1 MGYCTLAAEFHM
13 AENIFDFLESAP
25 ERNGAGAPWAARTPR
40 RPDARYDVK
49 LFPRTPAAWEQDAD
63 AVSAVERIEDEGLA
77 TVVSRDGSGVELR
90 LDDGWVETTGSGLE
104 AGGSAEAT
112 LADLAHGQRFSV
124 QFWDANA
131 TKALHVGHLRN
142 LAIGNAIASALAQ
155 AGGSVERRSLISDAG
170 RSMGEAMAG
179 VRHAHAWPEGDEKSD
194 HFVGVCYADYVAATA
209 VIAAGE
215 EHPEDSQTREL
226 TLRGD
231 DADDLLRRVLVGDRE
246 TVELWYKTRAWV
258 IAGQRK
264 TLARLGVAFDRVFF
278 ESDFLAGA
286 AELSAAGLQDGTL
299 TLRDDGV
306 VIYPSGIDGFEE
318 FPLVRP
324 DGVTTQHMRA
334 LAYWMAAP
342 DLGDVTSMQIC
353 GEEWVAHVTCRRK
366 LMDELTPA
374 GNGGIHPTHDIFNA
388 MVARQKRAIAS
399 SDGALL
405 IDELIAWLEERIDEV
420 PAWRELRRSHPAPE
434 RVASQVALGYFL
446 PYPVARPIEFEPE
459 HLLREQ
465 DSVGWDL
472 VRARGR
478 RSRLRTDVS
487 RPADDPEYRFAV
499 VQSELYR
506 QHLRLAVERLDVTQ
520 LALYLKHLARW
531 HMERDRGE
539 HVERVVHTL
548 LDRSARGLGLEAA

>member
-1 MGYCTLAAEFHM
+1 M

-25 ERNGAGAPWAARTPR
+25 AREDGVAPWAARAPR
-40 RPDARYDVK
+40 RPNARYDLK
-49 LFPRTPAAWEQDAD
+49 LFPRAPAWEQDPGAL
-63 AVSAVERIEDEGLA
+63 SALERIASEPWV
-77 TVVSRDGSGVELR
+77 TIVSRDRSGAELR
-90 LDDGWVETTGSGLE
+90 LDDAWVETVGSGLE
-104 AGGSAEAT
+104 AGGSDEAT

-155 AGGSVERRSLISDAG
+155 AGGQVERRSLISDAG

-179 VRHAHAWPEGDEKSD
+179 VRHARAWPEGDEKSD
-194 HFVGVCYADYVAATA
+194 HFVGICYADYVAATA
-209 VIAAGE
+209 VPANGGE
-215 EHPEDSQTREL
+215 FAEDSQTREL
-226 TLRGD
+226 TVRHD
-231 DADDLLRRVLVGDRE
+231 DADELLRRVLLGDPD
-246 TVELWYKTRAWV
+246 TLELWYKTRAWV
-258 IAGQRK
+258 IAGQRT

-286 AELSAAGLQDGTL
+286 AELSAAGLVDGTL
-299 TLRDDGV
+299 KRRDDGV
-306 VIYPSGIDGFEE
+306 IVYPSGIDGFEE

-342 DLGDVTSMQIC
+342 DLGDVTSMQVC
-353 GEEWVAHVTCRRK
+353 GEEWVAHVSCRRK

-374 GNGGIHPTHDIFNA
+374 ANGSAHPIHPTHDIFNA

-405 IDELIAWLEERIDEV
+405 IDELIAWLDERIDEV
-420 PAWRELRRSHPAPE
+420 PAWRELRRGHPAPE
-434 RVASQVALGYFL
+434 RVAPQVALGYFL
-446 PYPVARPIEFEPE
+446 PYPVARPIEFEPDQ
-459 HLLREQ
+459 LLREQ

-478 RSRLRTDVS
+478 RSRLKTDMS